1 MTGITTSDM
10 NLDLQ
15 VHIENISSEGTVN
28 TYTGQAWTRGAVMEK
43 IEYSVD
49 GGESWTEVMYE
60 SVNGTMSS
68 YESFQFQFVIDTDF
82 LPAGYNMII
91 VRGVD
96 DTGASSMISWD
107 SVIGGGNLES
117 MGSGDSVGRMLFI
130 AVFGF
135 AVLAFGAWV
144 AIQQRVEEPFELA
157 YAVEKTGEIPSLI
170 DDEPLEATLVEETDG
185 TSS

>member
-1 MTGITTSDM
+1 
-10 NLDLQ
+10 
-15 VHIENISSEGTVN
+15 
-28 TYTGQAWTRGAVMEK
+28 
-43 IEYSVD
+43 
-49 GGESWTEVMYE
+49 
-60 SVNGTMSS
+60 MSS

-107 SVIGGGNLES
+107 SVIGGGNIES
-117 MGSGDSVGRMLFI
+117 MGSGNSIGRTLFI

-157 YAVEKTGEIPSLI
+157 YAADNAVEIPSLV
-170 DDEPLEATLVEETDG
+170 DDEPLDATLVEDTDG